1 MKTILT
7 TVCGMR
13 NYNVRADQNISGSG
27 MCGTFIHEYQDNW
40 HCDCSFDSYGFILLY
55 Y

>member
-13 NYNVRADQNISGSG
+13 NYDVRAGQNIFGSG
-27 MCGTFIHEYQDNW
+27 MCGTFIHKYQDNRYYNG
-40 HCDCSFDSYGFILLY
+40 SFDSYGFILLY
-55 Y
+55 C